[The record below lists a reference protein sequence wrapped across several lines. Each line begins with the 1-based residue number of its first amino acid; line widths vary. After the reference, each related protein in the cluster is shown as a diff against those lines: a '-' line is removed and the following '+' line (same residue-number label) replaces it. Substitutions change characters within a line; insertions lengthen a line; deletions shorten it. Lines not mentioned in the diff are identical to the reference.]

1 MRWTLFQV
9 AAVAIFASG
18 LVGAAN
24 ARPPVIAEGRTLAI
38 HACSACHQVTE
49 TQSPS
54 SPVFNP
60 DTLEHVAA
68 PSFVEIARKY
78 GKNTA
83 ALRAFIR
90 TPAHPMREQ
99 QFLPHDLDLI
109 VVYIKSLEPRH

>member
-1 MRWTLFQV
+1 MRWNLFRV
-9 AAVAIFASG
+9 TAFAILAVGNFSAAH
-18 LVGAAN
+18 
-24 ARPPVIAEGRTLAI
+24 ARPPAIAEGRTLAI
-38 HACSACHQVTE
+38 QACSACHQVTE

-54 SPVFNP
+54 RPVFNP

-68 PSFVEIARKY
+68 PSFVEISRKY

-99 QFLPHDLDLI
+99 QFLPRDLDLI
-109 VVYIKSLEPRH
+109 VVYIRSLDPRH